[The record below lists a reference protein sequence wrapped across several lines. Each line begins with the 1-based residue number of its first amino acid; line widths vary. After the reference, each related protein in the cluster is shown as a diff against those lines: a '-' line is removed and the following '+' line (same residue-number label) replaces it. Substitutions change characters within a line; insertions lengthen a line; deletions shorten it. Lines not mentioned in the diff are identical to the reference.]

1 MEIKLYIDLYKSAD
15 QFGKGSIGR
24 ALALAQ
30 LLDAPYYSGVRNGP
44 FEIDLSNCKE
54 DPSLVCSLIR
64 DAGLVVMNP
73 DILGSLVTKKFVS
86 KMLEGK

>member
-24 ALALAQ
+24 ALDLAT
-30 LLDAPYYSGVRNGP
+30 LLKVPYYSGVWNGP
-44 FEIDLSNCKE
+44 FEIDLSDCKE
-54 DPSLVCSLIR
+54 DPSLICSLIK

-73 DILGSLVTKKFVS
+73 DILGSLVTKRFVS
-86 KMLEGK
+86 MLLERK